1 MATAALALDGAL
13 DRALDGAL
21 DGGRAKVRARLQQAL
36 DTAQQSRSL
45 PTLPA
50 LADVLPGGALR
61 AGATYAVTGSTSLA
75 MAMMAGPSGDGGW
88 CGVVGM
94 PRFGAEA
101 AAGLGVE
108 LDRLVLVPDPG
119 REWLNVVAA
128 LADALTL
135 VLVRPPGRATAAET
149 SRLSARMRTR
159 GSVLVVTG
167 PHAMSWP
174 GAEARLRVEQS
185 RWAGLDTGAG
195 YLTTRQATLA
205 VTGRGTAGRPR
216 RHLLW
221 LPGPDGTLT
230 TTPAL
235 TDSTDLTA
243 HASGPGGPTSTRSA
257 GDVLRPDGRGPLR
270 TAEPV
275 DRRFDA
281 TGEPVWHQEAVG

>member
-1 MATAALALDGAL
+1 MI
-13 DRALDGAL
+13 DGAL

-50 LADVLPGGALR
+50 LSDVLPGGALR

-108 LDRLVLVPDPG
+108 LYLLVMLTVPC

-128 LADALTL
+128 LADALTV
-135 VLVRPPGRATAAET
+135 VLVRPPGRVTAAET

-167 PHAMSWP
+167 PYAQTWP
-174 GAEARLRVEQS
+174 GAEARLWVEQS
-185 RWAGLDTGAG
+185 HWAGLHTGAG
-195 YLTTRQATLA
+195 YLTTRQATLS

-216 RHLLW
+216 HHLLW
-221 LPGPDGTLT
+221 LPGPDGTLA
-230 TTPAL
+230 TTPAFG
-235 TDSTDLTA
+235 D
-243 HASGPGGPTSTRSA
+243 TSTLDPAVDSRAGRAVGAVGAVGAAGGRGAPTRATEPA
-257 GDVLRPDGRGPLR
+257 GD
-270 TAEPV
+270 E
-275 DRRFDA
+275 FDP
-281 TGEPVWHQEAVG
+281 GEGPVWHREAVG